1 MPHDPCIPHT
11 FPVGADRYQVS
22 GTALSSLARLAE
34 RRFTSFSE
42 AADTVLDL
50 LEAELP
56 PGSVLLGRVDWDEAE
71 LHLIDVRGVVASEL
85 QAGGTLPL
93 ADGASSAGTGLLDPA
108 ALQRLSVRSYLALPL
123 ETSSGT
129 GALTVCALASG
140 TDVFTQTHL
149 ELLTVAGRLLTY
161 EWESV
166 KWLADLRRLSERLR
180 DPERTDALTGLLN
193 RIAFVEASE
202 REWRLAERGTLE
214 TYVLA
219 CRIANLSQI
228 SERHGTAVGE
238 LLLKDAADVM
248 QTAIRRT
255 DHAGRLADDVYGA
268 VLVGCKGLEGAA
280 AFIGRY
286 GQALQRVTHE
296 RPAQLEV
303 TYAMCSL
310 GDAESPEA
318 ALERV
323 ETEARNAPMPVT
335 GEVA

>member
-1 MPHDPCIPHT
+1 M
-11 FPVGADRYQVS
+11 S

-56 PGSVLLGRVDWDEAE
+56 PGSVLLGRVDWDESE
-71 LHLIDVRGVVASEL
+71 LRLIDVRGAAASEL
-85 QAGGTLPL
+85 QPGATLPL
-93 ADGASSAGTGLLDPA
+93 AAGRDRRQDRPARPDGAPAPRGPLLSRAAARDELRRRSAHA
-108 ALQRLSVRSYLALPL
+108 CVRSPA
-123 ETSSGT
+123 
-129 GALTVCALASG
+129 G

-166 KWLADLRRLSERLR
+166 KWRADLRRLNERLR

-193 RIAFVEASE
+193 RVAFVEAAE

-219 CRIANLSQI
+219 CRITNLGQI
-228 SERHGTAVGE
+228 AERHGGAVGE

-255 DHAGRLADDVYGA
+255 DHAGRLADDLYGA
-268 VLVGCKGLEGAA
+268 VLVGCKGLDGAA

-286 GQALQRVTHE
+286 GQALQHVTHE

-303 TYAMCSL
+303 AYAMCSL

-318 ALERV
+318 ALGRI
-323 ETEARNAPMPVT
+323 ETEARNSTMPVA
-335 GEVA
+335 GEPA

>member
-1 MPHDPCIPHT
+1 MPHDRYTPHA
-11 FPVGADRYQVS
+11 FALGADRYHVS

-56 PGSVLLGRVDWDEAE
+56 PGSVLLGRVDWDEGE
-71 LHLIDVRGVVASEL
+71 LHLIDVRGAAASQL

-93 ADGASSAGTGLLDPA
+93 AQGANSAGTGLLDPA

-123 ETSSGT
+123 ETSSGA
-129 GALTVCALASG
+129 GALTVCALAAG
-140 TDVFTQTHL
+140 TDVFSQTHL
-149 ELLTVAGRLLTY
+149 ELLTVGGRLLTY

-166 KWLADLRRLSERLR
+166 KWRADLRRLGERLR

-193 RIAFVEASE
+193 RIAFVEATE

-219 CRIANLSQI
+219 CRITNLGQI
-228 SERHGTAVGE
+228 SQRHGSAVGE

-248 QTAIRRT
+248 QTAVRRT
-255 DHAGRLADDVYGA
+255 DYAGRLADDVYGA

-318 ALERV
+318 ALDRV
-323 ETEARNAPMPVT
+323 ETEARDAPVPVT

>member
-1 MPHDPCIPHT
+1 M
-11 FPVGADRYQVS
+11 S

-71 LHLIDVRGVVASEL
+71 LRLIDVRGAAASEL

-93 ADGASSAGTGLLDPA
+93 AAGANSGGDGLLDPA

-123 ETSSGT
+123 ETSSGP

-166 KWLADLRRLSERLR
+166 KWRADLRRLNERLR

-219 CRIANLSQI
+219 CRITNIGQI
-228 SERHGTAVGE
+228 SQRHGNAVAE

-255 DHAGRLADDVYGA
+255 DYAGRLADDVYGA

-286 GQALQRVTHE
+286 GQGLHRVTHE

-323 ETEARNAPMPVT
+323 ENEARDAPMPAT

>member
-1 MPHDPCIPHT
+1 
-11 FPVGADRYQVS
+11 VS
-22 GTALSSLARLAE
+22 GSALSSLARLAE

-71 LHLIDVRGVVASEL
+71 LHLIDVRGAVASEL

-93 ADGASSAGTGLLDPA
+93 ASGATSGGTGLLDPA
-108 ALQRLSVRSYLALPL
+108 ALQRLAVRSYLALPL
-123 ETSSGT
+123 ETSSGP

-166 KWLADLRRLSERLR
+166 KWTADLRRLSERLR
-180 DPERTDALTGLLN
+180 DPERTDTLTGLLN

-219 CRIANLSQI
+219 CRITNLGQI
-228 SERHGTAVGE
+228 SERHGSAVGE

-248 QTAIRRT
+248 QSAVRRT
-255 DHAGRLADDVYGA
+255 DYAGRLADDVYGA

-286 GQALQRVTHE
+286 GQGLQRVTHE
-296 RPAQLEV
+296 RPAQLEL

-323 ETEARNAPMPVT
+323 ETEARNAPVPVT
-335 GEVA
+335 KELA

>member
-1 MPHDPCIPHT
+1 
-11 FPVGADRYQVS
+11 VS
-22 GTALSSLARLAE
+22 GTVLSALARLTE

-56 PGSVLLGRVDWDEAE
+56 PGSILLGRVDWDESE
-71 LHLIDVRGVVASEL
+71 LRLIDVRGEASAEL
-85 QAGGTLPL
+85 QSGGTLPL
-93 ADGASSAGTGLLDPA
+93 APGANGGSSGLLDPQT
-108 ALQRLSVRSYLALPL
+108 LQRLSVRSYIALPL
-123 ETSSGT
+123 ESSSGA
-129 GALTVCALASG
+129 GALTLCALAPG
-140 TDVFTQTHL
+140 TDVFTRTHL
-149 ELLTVAGRLLTY
+149 ELLSVAGRLLTY

-166 KWLADLRRLSERLR
+166 KWRADLRRLGERLR

-193 RIAFVEASE
+193 RIAFVEATE

-219 CRIANLSQI
+219 CRITNLGQI

-268 VLVGCKGLEGAA
+268 VLVGCKGLDGAA

-296 RPAQLEV
+296 RPAELEV
-303 TYAMCSL
+303 AYAMSSL

-318 ALERV
+318 VLDRI
-323 ETEARNAPMPVT
+323 ETEARNSAMPVA
-335 GEVA
+335 GEAQ

>member
-1 MPHDPCIPHT
+1 
-11 FPVGADRYQVS
+11 
-22 GTALSSLARLAE
+22 
-34 RRFTSFSE
+34 
-42 AADTVLDL
+42 
-50 LEAELP
+50 
-56 PGSVLLGRVDWDEAE
+56 VLLGRVDWDEAE
-71 LHLIDVRGVVASEL
+71 LRLIDVRGAAASEL
-85 QAGGTLPL
+85 QAGGTLSL
-93 ADGASSAGTGLLDPA
+93 AEGASAGGTNLLDPS
-108 ALQRLSVRSYLALPL
+108 ALQRLAVRSYLALPL
-123 ETSSGT
+123 ETSSGP

-166 KWLADLRRLSERLR
+166 KWRADLRRLSERLR

-193 RIAFVEASE
+193 RIAFIEASE

-219 CRIANLSQI
+219 CRITNLRQI
-228 SERHGTAVGE
+228 SERHGSAVGE

-248 QTAIRRT
+248 ETAIRRT

-296 RPAQLEV
+296 RPAQLEM

-323 ETEARNAPMPVT
+323 ETEARDAPVPVT
-335 GEVA
+335 KEVA

>member
-1 MPHDPCIPHT
+1 MLHDLCTPHA
-11 FPVGADRYQVS
+11 FALGADRYHVS

-71 LHLIDVRGVVASEL
+71 LRLIDVRGAAASDL
-85 QAGGTLPL
+85 QAGSTLPL
-93 ADGASSAGTGLLDPA
+93 AAGASNGGSGLLDPS
-108 ALQRLSVRSYLALPL
+108 ALQPLSVRSYLALPL
-123 ETSSGT
+123 ETSSGA

-166 KWLADLRRLSERLR
+166 KWRADLRRLGERLR

-193 RIAFVEASE
+193 RIAFVEAAE

-214 TYVLA
+214 TYLLA
-219 CRIANLSQI
+219 CRIANLDQVVQ
-228 SERHGTAVGE
+228 RHGSAVSE

-255 DHAGRLADDVYGA
+255 DHAGRLTDDVYGA

-280 AFIGRY
+280 AFVGRY

-323 ETEARNAPMPVT
+323 ETEARDAPVPII
-335 GEVA
+335 GDVA

>member
-1 MPHDPCIPHT
+1 
-11 FPVGADRYQVS
+11 VR
-22 GTALSSLARLAE
+22 GTVLSALARLAE

-56 PGSVLLGRVDWDEAE
+56 PGSVLLGRVDWDERE
-71 LHLIDVRGVVASEL
+71 LRLIDVRGDAAGEL
-85 QAGGTLPL
+85 QAGSTLPL
-93 ADGASSAGTGLLDPA
+93 APDANGQAGSLLDPQ

-123 ETSSGT
+123 ESSAGA

-140 TDVFTQTHL
+140 TDVFTQVHL
-149 ELLTVAGRLLTY
+149 ELLSVAGRLLTY

-166 KWLADLRRLSERLR
+166 KWRADLRRLNERLR

-193 RIAFVEASE
+193 RVAFVEAVE
-202 REWRLAERGTLE
+202 REWRLAERGTIE

-219 CRIANLSQI
+219 CRISNLRQI
-228 SERHGTAVGE
+228 AERHGGAVGE

-255 DHAGRLADDVYGA
+255 DYAGRLTDDTYGA

-286 GQALQRVTHE
+286 GQAVASVTRE
-296 RPAQLEV
+296 RPAQLDFS
-303 TYAMCSL
+303 YSICSL
-310 GDAESPEA
+310 GSAESPEA
-318 ALERV
+318 ALEQI
-323 ETEARNAPMPVT
+323 ETEART
-335 GEVA
+335 GAVQIAGEAA

>member
-1 MPHDPCIPHT
+1 
-11 FPVGADRYQVS
+11 VS

-71 LHLIDVRGVVASEL
+71 LHLIDVRGAVASEL

-93 ADGASSAGTGLLDPA
+93 ASGATSGGTGLLDPA

-123 ETSSGT
+123 ETSSGP

-166 KWLADLRRLSERLR
+166 KWTADLRRLSERLR

-219 CRIANLSQI
+219 CRITNLGQI
-228 SERHGTAVGE
+228 SERHGSAVGE

-248 QTAIRRT
+248 QSAVRRT
-255 DHAGRLADDVYGA
+255 DYAGRLADDVYGA

-296 RPAQLEV
+296 RPAQLEL

-323 ETEARNAPMPVT
+323 ETEARNAPVPVT
-335 GEVA
+335 KELA

>member
-1 MPHDPCIPHT
+1 M
-11 FPVGADRYQVS
+11 S
-22 GTALSSLARLAE
+22 GTVLSALARLTE

-56 PGSVLLGRVDWDEAE
+56 PGSILLGRVDWDEGE
-71 LHLIDVRGVVASEL
+71 LRLIDVRGAAGAEL
-85 QAGGTLPL
+85 GAGSTVPL
-93 ADGASSAGTGLLDPA
+93 APGANGGSRGFLDPQ
-108 ALQRLSVRSYLALPL
+108 ALQSLSVRSYLALPL
-123 ETSSGT
+123 DSSSGA
-129 GALTVCALASG
+129 GALTLCALAPG
-140 TDVFTQTHL
+140 TDVFSQEHL
-149 ELLTVAGRLLTY
+149 DVLSVAGRLLTY

-219 CRIANLSQI
+219 CRITNLGQI
-228 SERHGTAVGE
+228 SERHGAAVGE

-248 QTAIRRT
+248 QSAVRRT
-255 DHAGRLADDVYGA
+255 DYAGRLADDVYGA

-323 ETEARNAPMPVT
+323 ETEARNAPVPVT
-335 GEVA
+335 KEVA